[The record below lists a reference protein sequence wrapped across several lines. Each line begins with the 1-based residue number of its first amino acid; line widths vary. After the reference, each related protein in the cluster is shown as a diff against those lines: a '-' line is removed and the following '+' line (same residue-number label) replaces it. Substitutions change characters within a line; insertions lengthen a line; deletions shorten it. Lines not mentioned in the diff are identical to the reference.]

1 MKTPA
6 LLLLSV
12 ALMGGLLVS
21 AFAAGPAPVPE
32 GFGFTLI
39 PNAFS
44 KNPLLTMTVFTDMT
58 EHGRT
63 LPVPSK
69 ESPRYF
75 IALDEGMRT
84 EGEQLAGVI
93 SPAPE
98 ALQQILYKSL
108 ADGGY
113 QPALA
118 GQQPDLVLIYFWG
131 SHYAMDLDQI
141 GMFPEVHYRGLMERA
156 MLVGGRA
163 YRKKIYEE
171 ISYGYTFADRTPK
184 KTFLINQAADDIYFV
199 VVSAYDH
206 AELAAGRRKLAWR
219 TSMTVRTNGV
229 SMRDSL
235 PPLIATAANYFG
247 RETVEPV
254 ALNRRV
260 RRGTVTLGPLYI
272 VGDNGT
278 RPATDGK

>member
-1 MKTPA
+1 MGRKWAGFLLFA
-6 LLLLSV
+6 LLSLPAV
-12 ALMGGLLVS
+12 A
-21 AFAAGPAPVPE
+21 AETVPE
-32 GFGFTLI
+32 AFGFTLV

-58 EHGRT
+58 EHGRA
-63 LPVPSK
+63 LPAAAK
-69 ESPRYF
+69 DSPRYF
-75 IALDEGMRT
+75 VALDEGMRT
-84 EGEQLAGVI
+84 MGEEIAGI
-93 SPAPE
+93 RSPAPA
-98 ALQQILYKSL
+98 ALQDILFKSL

-113 QPALA
+113 VPAPE
-118 GQQPDLVLIYFWG
+118 GKSPDLALIYYWG
-131 SHYAMDLDQI
+131 SHYAMDLDQA
-141 GMFPEVHYRGLMERA
+141 GMFPELHQQRVTERA

-163 YRKKIYEE
+163 FRNKVRDEFAF
-171 ISYGYTFADRTPK
+171 GYTFADRTPRK
-184 KTFLINQAADDIYFV
+184 LALINQATQDLYFV

-219 TSMTVRTNGV
+219 TSMTVLTNGV

-247 RETVEPV
+247 RETDEPL

-272 VGDNGT
+272 VAGDEP
-278 RPATDGK
+278 RPASRR